1 MELERVKWIPHG
13 RAWQLKM
20 ANSTLFTKDA
30 SFGAL
35 RAAIIHM
42 SDSGLLLCV
51 CVCVCVRVYM
61 CVCVRVC
68 AWVCVCVCMCVCECV
83 CVCVFM
89 RLGVC
94 VCERKCACGYFFV
107 SLRFFY
113 TPMERSG
120 GKSL

>member
-1 MELERVKWIPHG
+1 VELERVKWIPHG

-51 CVCVCVRVYM
+51 CVCVRESVYVCVCACVRVG
-61 CVCVRVC
+61 VRVC
-68 AWVCVCVCMCVCECV
+68 VYVCV
-83 CVCVFM
+83 
-89 RLGVC
+89 
-94 VCERKCACGYFFV
+94 
-107 SLRFFY
+107 
-113 TPMERSG
+113 
-120 GKSL
+120 